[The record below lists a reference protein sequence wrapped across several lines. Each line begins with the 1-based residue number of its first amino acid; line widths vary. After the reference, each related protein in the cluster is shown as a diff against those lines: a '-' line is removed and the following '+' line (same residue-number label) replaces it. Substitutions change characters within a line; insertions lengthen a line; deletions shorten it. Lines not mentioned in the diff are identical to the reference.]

1 MKERGG
7 GSRGRVR
14 RGTQRKSEEEE
25 AKEERARGKQRKSAV
40 GGAKEEIENASKVD
54 VKDELEEAQR
64 HR

>member
-1 MKERGG
+1 M
-7 GSRGRVR
+7 R

-40 GGAKEEIENASKVD
+40 GGAKEEIETASKVD